1 MSSAGRIDRCQVGKL
16 LDKTPLGSQQRFSA
30 HTLTSKSIPLEIIQ
44 ERDGAQVCLKA
55 TEYDED
61 SEEEEEERKAEKEP
75 RKSSH
80 HPLLLL
86 CCCSGEKSSLDIQ
99 QQTGQTDVK
108 PKDWNHSVEDK
119 SAQTKPGYRSSEGRR
134 TSAHHST
141 IKRFLKA
148 STKVSEDVIQHDA
161 NKRVSLSID
170 SVSDTVSLC
179 GAPPEQLGER

>member
-1 MSSAGRIDRCQVGKL
+1 M
-16 LDKTPLGSQQRFSA
+16 KTV
-30 HTLTSKSIPLEIIQ
+30 KKKKK
-44 ERDGAQVCLKA
+44 ERQ
-55 TEYDED
+55 
-61 SEEEEEERKAEKEP
+61 
-75 RKSSH
+75 RKS
-80 HPLLLL
+80 PENPPIIL
-86 CCCSGEKSSLDIQ
+86 CCCSAAAPVRKALWIQ

-119 SAQTKPGYRSSEGRR
+119 SAQTKPGYRSSEDRR